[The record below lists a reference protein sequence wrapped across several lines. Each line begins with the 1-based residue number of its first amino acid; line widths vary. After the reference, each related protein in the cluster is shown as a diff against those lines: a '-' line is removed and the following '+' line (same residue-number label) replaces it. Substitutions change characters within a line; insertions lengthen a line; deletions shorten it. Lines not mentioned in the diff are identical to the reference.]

1 MNKPI
6 FVCSKCDAQSPKWSG
21 RCIECGEWGSLKE
34 GTENQNVSLAKRR
47 EKIFTTLGIPPN
59 RRVRS
64 ASVVSF
70 AKNDFSPRSVGEA
83 GKTSTKP
90 KTRTGLDYFDKVLGG
105 GLTSG
110 SLILL
115 GGDPGVGKST
125 LALALAANFPEKVM
139 YVSAEESADQ
149 VNDRYNRLATKQNND
164 LIFVNEDNV
173 ETIRA
178 TIEEHQP
185 KVAIIDSLQTIFSS
199 EIKNQAG
206 SPNQLKAVTAK
217 LAEIAKTEN
226 ITLLLIGHVTKEGE
240 LAGPKTLEH
249 LVDAVLYLEG
259 DKYKQYRLLRSVKN
273 RFGATDEV
281 AILEMAKNG
290 LNEVLNPSKIFLAEA
305 KDQPGSVI
313 CPVAEGSQVFLVE
326 VQALVAKTSFGY
338 PKRSASGFDQKRL
351 ELLTTILT
359 KRVGINLS
367 NFDVYINIAGGL
379 ALKEPALD
387 LAVSS
392 SIISAYQDKAFSGGT
407 VIFGEVGLGGETRAV
422 VKTKERIKEAV
433 KLGFKKVIMPA
444 VDLHPSGGLAL
455 VKEVGEVL
463 RLLK

>member
-1 MNKPI
+1 M
-6 FVCSKCDAQSPKWSG
+6 
-21 RCIECGEWGSLKE
+21 ECGEWGSLKE
-34 GTENQNVSLAKRR
+34 GTENQNISLTSRR
-47 EKIFTTLGIPPN
+47 EVASARDG
-59 RRVRS
+59 S
-64 ASVVSF
+64 ASGGKKTGVKSANVISF
-70 AKNDFSPRSVGEA
+70 AKNNLSSRFAGEA
-83 GKTSTKP
+83 GKISSRP
-90 KTRTGLDYFDKVLGG
+90 KIKTGLGYLDKVLGG

-164 LIFVNEDNV
+164 LIFINEDNI
-173 ETIRA
+173 ETIGA
-178 TIEEHQP
+178 TIAEHQP
-185 KVAIIDSLQTIFSS
+185 RVAIIDSLQTIFSS

-226 ITLLLIGHVTKEGE
+226 ITLLLIGHVNKEGE

-290 LNEVLNPSKIFLAEA
+290 LNEVANPSKIFLSDA
-305 KDQPGSVI
+305 KEQSGSII

-326 VQALVAKTSFGY
+326 VQALVSKTNFGY

-351 ELLTTILT
+351 ELLTTILI
-359 KRVGINLS
+359 KRAGVNLS

-379 ALKEPALD
+379 TLREPALD
-387 LAVSS
+387 LAVCS
-392 SIISAYQDKAFSGGT
+392 SIISAYQDVSLSAGT
-407 VIFGEVGLGGETRAV
+407 VVFGEVGLGGETRAV

-433 KLGFKKVIMPA
+433 KLGFKKVILPA
-444 VDLHPSGGLAL
+444 VDLKPSGGLIL
-455 VKEVGEVL
+455 VKEVKEVL
-463 RLLK
+463 RLLEKKERA

>member
-1 MNKPI
+1 MI
-6 FVCSKCDAQSPKWSG
+6 YICSKCDSQFPKWSG
-21 RCIECGEWGSLKE
+21 RCAECGEWGSLKE
-34 GTENQNVSLAKRR
+34 ETANQNISLTSRR
-47 EKIFTTLGIPPN
+47 AAVKKTAVKPAGVI
-59 RRVRS
+59 
-64 ASVVSF
+64 SF
-70 AKNDFSPRSVGEA
+70 AEKDFQILNR
-83 GKTSTKP
+83 P
-90 KTRTGLDYFDKVLGG
+90 KIKTGLGYLDKVLGG

-125 LALALAANFPEKVM
+125 LALALAVNFPEKAM
-139 YVSAEESADQ
+139 YVSAEESAGQ
-149 VNDRYNRLATKQNND
+149 VNDRYHRLTTRQNND
-164 LIFVNEDNV
+164 LIFFNEDNV
-173 ETIRA
+173 ETIGA
-178 TIEEHQP
+178 TIAEHQP
-185 KVAIIDSLQTIFSS
+185 KVAIIDSLQTIFSL

-259 DKYKQYRLLRSVKN
+259 DKYQQYRLLRSVKN

-281 AILEMAKNG
+281 AILEMTKNG
-290 LNEVLNPSKIFLAEA
+290 LNEVANPSKIFLAEA
-305 KDQPGSVI
+305 KERPGSVI

-326 VQALVAKTSFGY
+326 VQALVSKTSFGY

-359 KRVGINLS
+359 KRAGINLS

-379 ALKEPALD
+379 TLREPALD
-387 LAVSS
+387 LAVCS
-392 SIISAYQDKAFSGGT
+392 SIISAYQDKFLSAGT
-407 VIFGEVGLGGETRAV
+407 VVFGEVGLGGETRVV

-444 VDLHPSGGLAL
+444 VDLRSSGGFMLI
-455 VKEVGEVL
+455 KEVGGI
-463 RLLK
+463 LKFLQ